1 MGLENQTVNARG
13 VGKIVGAIGLL
24 LLLSSPYTFFIT
36 TGSPWLAASKAVAG
50 VLLIGFFFA
59 TNYDQLGQF
68 ASRRSS
74 FFFFSSAAIA
84 LLLLAA
90 LAAANYIAARKN
102 KSWDLTSKKI
112 YTLAPQTLSTLR
124 NLKEPVKAIGFIQP
138 SHPAYEA
145 LESLFRRY
153 RQEAPDKFEYV
164 FKDPRKSP
172 DLAAKYQLK
181 EGQATVVLSRGQGDQ
196 ESHTALNVVSEQELT
211 NALIKINSVGTQKV
225 YFLVG
230 HGEWPLEP
238 APRGDQEVPESIS
251 ELKKTLQQEGY
262 SAEVLNLLGK
272 SEVPRDASV
281 LVIAGPKSK
290 ISAGEISVL
299 KKYLDEGGRLV
310 LFASA
315 TAESGL
321 DKLLAEYGVQIDPG
335 LVAERVLLG
344 SPYVVSSNFYGDH
357 EITRILKQM
366 QMNVELPSTRGLS
379 LLRQGLANGVKA
391 DPVVLS
397 SPDAWEA
404 LHPTENPAPASGE
417 KSGQIPLVVAV
428 TRPIE
433 SAPNRRFEEGRLVVF
448 GSSELLLDFNWGH
461 EPNRN
466 LVMNAIAWA
475 TAQVQK
481 ITIRPPDRDISTL
494 DLDPRMMAKIRFVAT
509 DLLPLS
515 LLGLGLAIWLARRN
529 Q

>member
-230 HGEWPLEP
+230 HGEWPLES

-262 SAEVLNLLGK
+262 SPEVLNLLGK

-290 ISAGEISVL
+290 ISAAEVSVL

-310 LFASA
+310 FFASA

-321 DKLLAEYGVQIDPG
+321 DKLLAEHGVQIDPG
-335 LVAERVLLG
+335 LVATDR
-344 SPYVVSSNFYGDH
+344 SPTAGQAS
-357 EITRILKQM
+357 I
-366 QMNVELPSTRGLS
+366 
-379 LLRQGLANGVKA
+379 
-391 DPVVLS
+391 
-397 SPDAWEA
+397 
-404 LHPTENPAPASGE
+404 PAS
-417 KSGQIPLVVAV
+417 
-428 TRPIE
+428 
-433 SAPNRRFEEGRLVVF
+433 
-448 GSSELLLDFNWGH
+448 
-461 EPNRN
+461 
-466 LVMNAIAWA
+466 
-475 TAQVQK
+475 
-481 ITIRPPDRDISTL
+481 
-494 DLDPRMMAKIRFVAT
+494 
-509 DLLPLS
+509 
-515 LLGLGLAIWLARRN
+515 
-529 Q
+529 